1 MAIKKYKYYFKK
13 PKLEILKDVLSW
25 LSVAGAVAIAGTSPF
40 FLTNLLKGYKKL
52 RKYPKRRLSD
62 IFYRLKKQGLIKIER
77 KGVQI
82 FIKLTEEGKK
92 KAGRFQ
98 INDLEIGR
106 SKKWDR
112 RWRIIIFD
120 ISELKKVLREA
131 FRGKLKELGFYP
143 LQKSVWVHAFDCQ
156 AEIEL
161 LREFFGLSEK
171 ELRLIIAEN
180 VGNDRELKKF
190 FEIIENG
197 REISAFFVAKPK
209 LVEFLFREGVS
220 GTGNSEVQMTAG

>member
-1 MAIKKYKYYFKK
+1 MTIKKYKYYLKK
-13 PKLEILKDVLSW
+13 PRSEILKDVLYW
-25 LSVAGAVAIAGTSPF
+25 LSVAGAVIIASTSPF
-40 FLTNLLKGYKKL
+40 FLTNFLKGYKKW
-52 RKYPKRRLSD
+52 RKYPKRKLSD

-77 KGVQI
+77 KGSQI

-106 SKKWDR
+106 GKKWDG
-112 RWRIIIFD
+112 RWRITIFD
-120 ISELKKVLREA
+120 ISELKKILREA

-180 VGNDRELKKF
+180 IGDEKELKKF
-190 FEIIENG
+190 FKI
-197 REISAFFVAKPK
+197 P
-209 LVEFLFREGVS
+209 
-220 GTGNSEVQMTAG
+220 